1 VEQNVEV
8 LAAGKRV
15 LVVDDDAFFRES
27 LAQNLADAGFNVET
41 AEDGE
46 LALSQLSNGESPD
59 LVILDWK
66 MPGLTGIEVL
76 RRVRQDGV
84 ETPVIFLTTL
94 TDQIYEESA
103 LASGAVDFVE
113 KSRSFVILLK
123 RIDLILCG
131 VRGQVGSTG
140 NGSSNG
146 TSSDEQ
152 LILGGLDLNLKSH
165 RALWE
170 NKEVPLTLSE
180 FNIVQLMA
188 ARAGTDVRYREIY
201 DLVRGEGFTAGVG
214 PEGYRANVR
223 TFIKRIRQKFR
234 EIDDRFDSIENY
246 PGFGYRWR
254 KP

>member
-1 VEQNVEV
+1 MAEPNVDV
-8 LAAGKRV
+8 VTAGRRV

-27 LAQNLADAGFNVET
+27 LAQNLADAGFQVET
-41 AEDGE
+41 AADGE
-46 LALSQLSNGESPD
+46 GALSQMSNTANAAD

-131 VRGQVGSTG
+131 VRGQPT
-140 NGSSNG
+140 NG
-146 TSSDEQ
+146 TATEEQ
-152 LILGGLDLNLKSH
+152 LVFGPLELNLKSH
-165 RALWE
+165 RALWGGRE
-170 NKEVPLTLSE
+170 IPLTLSE
-180 FNIVQLMA
+180 FNIVHLMA
-188 ARAGTDVRYREIY
+188 SRAGADVRYRDIY

-234 EIDDRFDSIENY
+234 ELDDRFDAIENY

>member
-1 VEQNVEV
+1 MAEASVEV
-8 LAAGKRV
+8 MAAGKRV
-15 LVVDDDAFFRES
+15 LVVDDDEFFRES
-27 LAQNLADAGFNVET
+27 LAQNLADAGFVVET
-41 AEDGE
+41 ASSGE
-46 LALSQLSNGESPD
+46 EAIEHLSTANEPPAD

-76 RRVRQDGV
+76 RRVRQGGV

-123 RIDLILCG
+123 RIELILNG
-131 VRGQVGSTG
+131 VRGQPG
-140 NGSSNG
+140 G
-146 TSSDEQ
+146 TAATVSDEMVS
-152 LILGGLDLNLKSH
+152 LGALELNLKSH
-165 RALWE
+165 RALW
-170 NKEVPLTLSE
+170 NGREVPLTLSE
-180 FNIVQLMA
+180 FNIVHLMA
-188 ARAGTDVRYREIY
+188 SRAGTDVRYRDIY

-234 EIDDRFDSIENY
+234 EIDERFDSIENY

>member
-1 VEQNVEV
+1 VAEPSIDIVT
-8 LAAGKRV
+8 AGKRV

-27 LAQNLADAGFNVET
+27 LAQNLADAGFQVET
-41 AEDGE
+41 AADGE
-46 LALSQLSNGESPD
+46 GALSQMSNSANAAD

-66 MPGLTGIEVL
+66 MPGLIGIEVL
-76 RRVRQDGV
+76 RRVRQGGV

-131 VRGQVGSTG
+131 ARGQPT
-140 NGSSNG
+140 NG
-146 TSSDEQ
+146 TAVEEQ
-152 LILGGLDLNLKSH
+152 LILGPLELNLKSH
-165 RALWE
+165 RALWDSRE
-170 NKEVPLTLSE
+170 IPLTLSE
-180 FNIVQLMA
+180 FNIVHLMA
-188 ARAGTDVRYREIY
+188 SRAGSDVRYRDIY

-234 EIDDRFDSIENY
+234 ELDDRFDAIENY

>member
-1 VEQNVEV
+1 VAEASVDIV
-8 LAAGKRV
+8 TAGKRV

-27 LAQNLADAGFNVET
+27 LAQNLADAGFQVDT
-41 AEDGE
+41 AADGE
-46 LALSQLSNGESPD
+46 GALSQMSSTANAAD

-76 RRVRQDGV
+76 RRVRQGGV
-84 ETPVIFLTTL
+84 ENPVIFLTTL

-103 LASGAVDFVE
+103 LDSGAVDFVE

-131 VRGQVGSTG
+131 ARGQPT
-140 NGSSNG
+140 NGG
-146 TSSDEQ
+146 ATEEQ
-152 LILGGLDLNLKSH
+152 LILGPLELNLKSH
-165 RALWE
+165 RALWDGRE
-170 NKEVPLTLSE
+170 IPLTLSE
-180 FNIVQLMA
+180 FNIVHLMA
-188 ARAGTDVRYREIY
+188 SRAGSDVRYRDIY

-234 EIDDRFDSIENY
+234 ELDDRFDAIENY